1 MIQQFLITRTISF
14 KKELNLASGKK
25 NQLKKQNKTRTPHVE
40 SKTVV
45 LINSVLMTTL
55 ILLFVMIQMV
65 HLQRAVE
72 MSRFGN

>member
-1 MIQQFLITRTISF
+1 MIQQFLISRTISL

-25 NQLKKQNKTRTPHVE
+25 KKTIEKKQNKTKTPHVE

-55 ILLFVMIQMV
+55 ILLFVMI
-65 HLQRAVE
+65 
-72 MSRFGN
+72 